1 MRRIGYNTMTVY
13 PRLPADLAD
22 CGMFCLLHVGDKG
35 DHILINDKLD
45 IIGIIDWEWSKDVVK
60 PFAFAAPIML
70 LPLAF
75 D

>member
-1 MRRIGYNTMTVY
+1 
-13 PRLPADLAD
+13 
-22 CGMFCLLHVGDKG
+22 MFCLLHVGDKG